1 MKDQI
6 EFHYEHSDDPF
17 IVNPNDIRRVSKWG
31 DNAMIQMNWK
41 NGDGGYEEIE
51 VSESYE
57 TVKRKLL
64 DHKYPHANDIAPDY
78 VEKPKGNSTQWWPYD

>member
-6 EFHYEHSDDPF
+6 EFHYEYNEDPF
-17 IVNPNDIRRVSKWG
+17 VVDPNDIRRISKWG
-31 DNAMIQMNWK
+31 SGAMIQMSWK

-57 TVKRKLL
+57 TVKRRLSEF
-64 DHKYPHANDIAPDY
+64 HYPHANVSGY
-78 VEKPKGNSTQWWPYD
+78 PYE